1 MIRRLAALLACIS
14 FGVGVAFAQ
23 TPAAPGVLTFT
34 SQLLDLRGGYV
45 YFTSGDAFKLADA
58 YRLTDYDTGA
68 PTTQIPTV
76 KWFARATLNP
86 ATKEVIELAV
96 TKRRVSTT
104 SMTQFRS
111 YAIVASSP
119 APAPELVGPGLTG
132 RPVSVVFE
140 ITVPPTTA
148 LTDNIYISTDAGGW
162 NAQEIKLD
170 RVNAYLYRAART
182 YNSGTKFAFRVTRG
196 SWNSVERG
204 ENNLDPDPHQFT
216 VREVDA
222 LAARVTVY
230 HWSDDNPTQ
239 QGVGPNTIP
248 TPFNANPFG
257 GRNGVVVPQ
266 IPTAPP
272 TPPR

>member
-1 MIRRLAALLACIS
+1 MPP
-14 FGVGVAFAQ
+14 F
-23 TPAAPGVLTFT
+23 
-34 SQLLDLRGGYV
+34 
-45 YFTSGDAFKLADA
+45 
-58 YRLTDYDTGA
+58 
-68 PTTQIPTV
+68 
-76 KWFARATLNP
+76 RA
-86 ATKEVIELAV
+86 
-96 TKRRVSTT
+96 
-104 SMTQFRS
+104 
-111 YAIVASSP
+111 YAITASTP
-119 APAPELVGPGLTG
+119 QPAPELVGPGLTG

-140 ITVPPTTA
+140 ITVPPTTL

-230 HWSDDNPTQ
+230 HWSDENPAQ

-257 GRNGVVVPQ
+257 GCNGIAVPQ
-266 IPTAPP
+266 VQPASPC
-272 TPPR
+272 PRR